1 MRPQSKGAPDDE
13 NTHNKV
19 GTPWVNIGAVGLRT
33 ENARRLRDGGRPQPA
48 KAYCQAQRRGKGWQQ
63 KPRWY
68 PRVGYIHG
76 PPHLGRRA
84 PKGGRN
90 FSTTGPTALIAAH
103 GQGLTPTVKS
113 AAPVIHPRKVRLIDI
128 LLPPASSGLW
138 RAPRLLFTRSERRQH
153 ETPPYLGLVRGPT
166 SLVLLGEKLVLTQPA
181 RNSGT
186 TRSPLSSLP
195 RHRPRPGK
203 SSE

>member
-1 MRPQSKGAPDDE
+1 MEDGHSRRKPIVKHNGEERGGSRSLGG
-13 NTHNKV
+13 THGSV
-19 GTPWVNIGAVGLRT
+19 TSTGL
-33 ENARRLRDGGRPQPA
+33 
-48 KAYCQAQRRGKGWQQ
+48 
-63 KPRWY
+63 
-68 PRVGYIHG
+68 
-76 PPHLGRRA
+76 HLGRRT

-195 RHRPRPGK
+195 RHRPRPEK